1 MSSAPDVTVVGAG
14 LVGVTT
20 ALGLAE
26 AGLSVALYDTEFPGS
41 GSSGAAMGH
50 LVTMDDS
57 PAQLALTAHSCI
69 RWRALASMLP
79 DDCEIDYC
87 GTLWL
92 ATDPGELL
100 GVRERIAAYSTHGVR
115 AEVMEERGVR
125 EQEPNL
131 CRGLAGAFYVPDDG
145 VCYPPAV
152 ARALADRAAKKGAIL
167 HFGEQVTAIGEHEV
181 RLSNGSRR
189 PTGAIVVAAG
199 VHSPELVPGLP
210 VVPRKGHLVITDRQ
224 PGLVRSQLIE
234 LGYLQSA
241 HTFGKASVAFNI
253 QPRRTGQL
261 LIGSSRELVGFD
273 GSINRDLV
281 GAMLERVA
289 RFVPAVSSA
298 RVLRTWTGFRPA
310 TPDKLPLIGR
320 WPSLPDL
327 WIATGH
333 EGLGITMAPGTA
345 DIIVAGMT
353 GRRAPVDPAP
363 FAPDRAMPPTTM
375 AAG

>member
-1 MSSAPDVTVVGAG
+1 MAGEPDVTIVGAG
-14 LVGVTT
+14 LIGAAT
-20 ALGLAE
+20 ALALAE
-26 AGLSVALYDTEFPGS
+26 AGVSVALYDTAFPGS

-57 PAQLALTAHSCI
+57 PAQLALTAHSCA
-69 RWRALASMLP
+69 RWRALAPTLP
-79 DDCEIDYC
+79 EDCEIDYC

-92 ATDPGELL
+92 ATDPGQLL
-100 GVRERIAAYSTHGVR
+100 GARARITAFAAHGVR
-115 AEVMEERGVR
+115 AEVMEERQLL

-131 CRGLAGAFYVPDDG
+131 CRGLAGAFNVPDDG

-152 ARALADRAAKKGAIL
+152 ARALAHRAAEHGAIM
-167 HFGEQVTAIGEHEV
+167 HFSEQVTEISAHEV
-181 RLSNGSRR
+181 RLADGSRR

-199 VHSPELVPGLP
+199 AHSPNLVSGLP

-224 PGLVRSQLIE
+224 PGLARSQLIE

-241 HTFGKASVAFNI
+241 HTFGEASVAFNI

-261 LIGSSRELVGFD
+261 LIGSSREFVGFD
-273 GSINRDLV
+273 GSINRALLS
-281 GAMLERVA
+281 AMLERA
-289 RFVPAVSSA
+289 ALFFPAVRSA
-298 RVLRTWTGFRPA
+298 RVLRSWTGFRPA

-333 EGLGITMAPGTA
+333 EGLGITMATGTA
-345 DIIVAGMT
+345 DLIVAGIT
-353 GRRAPVDPAP
+353 GRPAPVDPTP
-363 FAPDRAMPPTTM
+363 FLPNRTMPAMAVVAT
-375 AAG
+375 